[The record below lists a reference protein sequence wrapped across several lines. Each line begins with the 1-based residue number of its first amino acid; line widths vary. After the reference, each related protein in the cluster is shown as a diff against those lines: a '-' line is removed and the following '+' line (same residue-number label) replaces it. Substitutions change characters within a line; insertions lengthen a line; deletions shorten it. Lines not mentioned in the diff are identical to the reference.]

1 MLIFVICFITCFIV
15 TLIFGKFVIWM
26 NKRHKAQQNILHYV
40 DNHSDKQGTPT
51 MGGVMFIIPTCIV
64 ALSFAGLDNKF
75 CVVAVAALL
84 AYGVLGFLDD
94 FLKVRHKEN
103 LGLKAYQKMIGVG
116 GIAIILSIFAY
127 QNRFIGSSITIPYTD
142 ITFDLGWW
150 FLPLCFIV
158 YIAASNAINLTDG
171 LDGLAGSTSTVAFA
185 AFAVILSFMY
195 FKTTNS
201 GDVLYAKELHSL
213 AIFTYAILGGV
224 LAFLWYNSH
233 PASIFMGDTGSLA
246 LGGALA
252 TIAVFIKNPLII
264 LIIGII
270 FVLTSI
276 SVIIQVVYF
285 KLSKGKRVFI
295 MAPFHHH
302 LQYKGYKESKIVAF
316 YTIVGII
323 AAVVGILSIDFS
335 F

>member
-15 TLIFGKFVIWM
+15 TLVFGKFVIWM

-40 DNHSDKQGTPT
+40 DNHSEKQGTPT

-64 ALSFAGLDNKF
+64 ALCFAGADNKF

-116 GIAIILSIFAY
+116 GIALILSVFAY
-127 QNRFIGSSITIPYTD
+127 QNRFIGSSIVIPYTD
-142 ITFDLGWW
+142 ITINLGWW
-150 FLPLCFIV
+150 FIPLCFLV

-171 LDGLAGSTSTVAFA
+171 LDGLAGSTSTAAFA

-195 FKTTNS
+195 FTATNG

-233 PASIFMGDTGSLA
+233 PASVFMGDTGSLA

-285 KLSKGKRVFI
+285 KLTKGKRIFI

-302 LQYKGYKESKIVAF
+302 LQYKGFKESKIVAF
-316 YTIVGII
+316 YTIVGILAGVI
-323 AAVVGILSIDFS
+323 GILSIDFG

>member
-64 ALSFAGLDNKF
+64 ALCFAGLDNKF
-75 CVVAVAALL
+75 CVVAVTALL
-84 AYGVLGFLDD
+84 AYGILGFLDD

-116 GIAIILSIFAY
+116 GIALILSVFAY
-127 QNRFIGSSITIPYTD
+127 QNRFIGSSIVIPYTD
-142 ITFDLGWW
+142 ITINLGWW
-150 FLPLCFIV
+150 FIPLCFLV

-171 LDGLAGSTSTVAFA
+171 LDGLAGSTSTAAFA

-195 FKTTNS
+195 YTATNG

-252 TIAVFIKNPLII
+252 TIAVFIKNPLIV

-285 KLSKGKRVFI
+285 KLTKGKRVFI

-302 LQYKGYKESKIVAF
+302 LQYKGFKESKIVAF
-316 YTIVGII
+316 YTIVGILAGVI
-323 AAVVGILSIDFS
+323 GILSIDFG

>member
-323 AAVVGILSIDFS
+323 AAVVGILSIDFG